1 MSTSK
6 KRRKAREWMQT
17 QVEKQKKDLDSLRS
31 SHKRELDRQRDELT
45 MVLAPDDGNT
55 VYPQGRLDQ
64 PYMRIAQRPDFFRD
78 ASSREFDRFIAHDP
92 NALQHYMIRHYHL
105 RATQHAFVLPCG
117 TKVVWYGWE
126 LSR

>member
-6 KRRKAREWMQT
+6 KRRKAREWMHT
-17 QVEKQKKDLDSLRS
+17 QDANQKKEIDSLRS
-31 SHKRELDRQRDELT
+31 GHKRELDRQREELT
-45 MVLAPDDGNT
+45 MVLAPDDRNT

-64 PYMRIAQRPDFFRD
+64 PYMRIAQRPDFYRD
-78 ASSREFDRFIAHDP
+78 GIDHFHQLMAHDP
-92 NALQHYMIRHYHL
+92 NALQHYIIRHYHL